1 MKVEILQNAP
11 LGAFC
16 NTFGLHSA
24 ISGIENQF
32 SVFFRV
38 AVLHRFTVIL
48 NEQVQEVLVIIGYA

>member
-1 MKVEILQNAP
+1 MTNVSLMKVEILQ
-11 LGAFC
+11 

-24 ISGIENQF
+24 ISGLENQF